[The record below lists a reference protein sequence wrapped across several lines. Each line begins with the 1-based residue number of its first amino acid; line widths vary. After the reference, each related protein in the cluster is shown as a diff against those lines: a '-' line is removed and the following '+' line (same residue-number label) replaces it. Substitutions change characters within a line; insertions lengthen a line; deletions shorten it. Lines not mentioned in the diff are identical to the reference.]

1 MARAR
6 VSGITVLF
14 VLLVL
19 LDSFLGFALYK
30 HLVQKSSSVVGV
42 VSGASSP
49 REYAAYATRKAM
61 RSRALWGVVSAG
73 VAALAA
79 SAVVGFA

>member
-19 LDSFLGFALYK
+19 LDSYLGFALYK
-30 HLVQKSSSVVGV
+30 TLVQKTSSVVGR
-42 VSGASSP
+42 VSGGPADYAS
-49 REYAAYATRKAM
+49 YTTRKAM
-61 RSRALWGVVSAG
+61 RNRALWGLVSAG
-73 VAALAA
+73 VAAAAA
-79 SAVVGFA
+79 SAAAGFA